1 MAISLRRRKCHTSNA
16 LFDFNVCTHRWE
28 EGGRDEQHT
37 YTQRQTHTER
47 DRQTYTDTEREEV
60 ITGRKEIQSIITC
73 TSSFSVTSACQPE
86 DAFHCI
92 RHWGSLF
99 IHCVLEIGDLSLL

>member
-1 MAISLRRRKCHTSNA
+1 MNNTH
-16 LFDFNVCTHRWE
+16 THRDRHILRE
-28 EGGRDEQHT
+28 TDRHT
-37 YTQRQTHTER
+37 Q
-47 DRQTYTDTEREEV
+47 TEREEV

-73 TSSFSVTSACQPE
+73 TSSFSVTCACQSE